1 MMKNALFGGVNAAIL
16 TPQKDDLSP
25 NIPMLVRHAQWLL
38 ANGCDGLG
46 LLGTTGEANSFSLSE
61 RTAIIE
67 GVVAAGVPA
76 AKLMP
81 GTGACAIT
89 DAVDLTRKAAEAGCR
104 GVLMLPPF
112 YYKGVSDDGLFAF
125 FSEVVQRLGTDK
137 TKIYLYHFPQ
147 QSAVPFSL
155 ALIERLLKAY
165 PTVIKG
171 VKDSSAQW
179 ANMKAMID
187 AFARDGFEV
196 YSGSDEFVLDILKS
210 GGAGCITAASNI
222 NSSVGAKVV
231 QTWTTPEAEGWQKI
245 LTATRKA
252 TTIFPPISCLKA
264 IMAHHTGTPSWTNL
278 RPPHTRLS
286 AEQTQKLLAAL
297 GETGLTLPK
306 AA

>member
-1 MMKNALFGGVNAAIL
+1 MMQNALYGGVNAAVL

-25 NIPMLVRHAQWLL
+25 NIPMLVRHCQWLL
-38 ANGCDGLG
+38 ANGCNGLG
-46 LLGTTGEANSFSLSE
+46 LLGTTGEANSFSLAE
-61 RTAIIE
+61 RIAVIE

-76 AKLMP
+76 ARLMP
-81 GTGACAIT
+81 GTGCCALT
-89 DAVDLTRKAAEAGCR
+89 DTVELTRKAAAMGCP

-112 YYKGVSDDGLFAF
+112 YYKGVSDDGLFAY
-125 FSEVVQRLGTDK
+125 FSEVVQRLGGDR

-171 VKDSSAQW
+171 VKDSSAQFP
-179 ANMKAMID
+179 NMKAMID
-187 AFARDGFEV
+187 AFAKDGFEV
-196 YSGSDEFVLDILKS
+196 YSGSDEFLLDVLKA

-222 NSSVGAKVV
+222 NSSVGAKVYAS
-231 QTWTTPEAEGWQKI
+231 WTTPEAERFQAV

-252 TTIFPPISCLKA
+252 TTMFPPISCLKA
-264 IMAHHTGTPSWTNL
+264 VMAHHTGTPSWTNL
-278 RPPHTRLS
+278 RPPHVRLT
-286 AEQTQKLLAAL
+286 AEQTAQLLAAL
-297 GETGLTLPK
+297 GQTGLTLPK